1 MHVDS
6 YLEVLVTEITRYNS
20 RTSHTPSLFRLSPK
34 IGMTMFLRLPISP
47 SFFKNPFNMDTKSF
61 SKVMSYDKVNRVDCV
76 VGNLV
81 TPKHISY
88 VITKLNNSTN
98 PRGALFLHK
107 K

>member
-1 MHVDS
+1 MSAFQESLLKMFHF
-6 YLEVLVTEITRYNS
+6 VLKNRQNN
-20 RTSHTPSLFRLSPK
+20 K
-34 IGMTMFLRLPISP
+34 IQTLASP
-47 SFFKNPFNMDTKSF
+47 SVFKKIHADHFFKNPFNMDTKSHF
-61 SKVMSYDKVNRVDCV
+61 PRVMSYDKVNRVDCV